1 MSKTKKIISITFLS
15 IIVIGYFTICI
26 YLSIKAMLPKED
38 RQTVVTKEAL
48 EYLNERYN
56 EEFEVINFIAP
67 SFNYASYKIT
77 AVRKGDPVDVEHS
90 VTIHGWV
97 SKKKKLFKKNKVT
110 FYDNYAAVKLIP
122 DLKKK
127 VSDLVL
133 QDYPECKIHIKFYKE
148 WIQENTDE
156 YASAE
161 EFLEKDEY
169 WKPTMS
175 ISIFVLDEKFD
186 EKKRMKKFI
195 KKIFT
200 QMADENFRGSAALYF
215 YNNYYYEKISDSIIY
230 DSPWATEFNNFTKCG
245 KDYVYSRCILKQNEK
260 LEINFVDK

>member
-26 YLSIKAMLPKED
+26 YLSIKTMLPKED

-97 SKKKKLFKKNKVT
+97 SKKKKLFKKNKVI
-110 FYDNYAAVKLIP
+110 FYDDYAAIKLIP

-133 QDYPECKIHIKFYKE
+133 QDYPECKIHISFYKE
-148 WIQENTDE
+148 WIQENVNE
-156 YASAE
+156 YVSVE
-161 EFLEKDEY
+161 EFLEKDTY
-169 WKPTMS
+169 WKPTMT
-175 ISIFVLDEKFD
+175 ISIYVLDEKIN
-186 EKKRMKKFI
+186 EKKRLKKYC
-195 KKIFT
+195 KKIFS
-200 QMADENFRGSAALYF
+200 QMANEHLQGDASIYF
-215 YNNYYYEKISDSIIY
+215 YSTYYYEKIN
-230 DSPWATEFNNFTKCG
+230 DSPKYSNTFITEFTSKKIG
-245 KDYVYSRCILKQNEK
+245 KDFVYSWCILKEEEE
-260 LEINFVDK
+260 LEMYFEDK